1 LFFEDNQTVM
11 STEKNNNCYK
21 EIKRHHEPE
30 TTKHPH
36 EDSGVRKKIKNETP
50 YETIRIQ
57 LHLSSV
63 SSMELVGRTTELA
76 QVTAFFEE
84 HLKQQKAG
92 SLYISGPPGTGKTHL
107 ISYFLDQLRKSRRTK
122 ILYINCMKLSNSL
135 DVYLEMM
142 RQWNVSTDEPS
153 RLPNSDNF
161 KELLIE
167 LERLVIPE
175 RKNSNISMFI
185 LVLDEID
192 QLKTN
197 VLYQIFAWTTK
208 SNSLLLLIGI
218 ANSIE
223 LTERLLPRLRSK
235 KIHVELLHFKPYT
248 TEQIIAIVQQRLA
261 CDREQHQCQLFEE
274 NAITLLAKKIAS
286 FSGDIRKA
294 LDVCELAL
302 SMAESDSRKQ
312 SGAIVKVS
320 ITYMAKA
327 LDQAFASPVIQQI
340 RKLPNHQKIILCALY
355 QLKNSP
361 RISVSQV
368 RTLYLTLCESLGID
382 GLPISEFN
390 EIIQTLPGCGLI
402 SIEKKGREHRV
413 SLLVPE
419 SDLIYALYDDP
430 LPLQNFFPAVSSES
444 VK

>member
-1 LFFEDNQTVM
+1 
-11 STEKNNNCYK
+11 
-21 EIKRHHEPE
+21 
-30 TTKHPH
+30 
-36 EDSGVRKKIKNETP
+36 
-50 YETIRIQ
+50 
-57 LHLSSV
+57 
-63 SSMELVGRTTELA
+63 
-76 QVTAFFEE
+76 
-84 HLKQQKAG
+84 
-92 SLYISGPPGTGKTHL
+92 
-107 ISYFLDQLRKSRRTK
+107 
-122 ILYINCMKLSNSL
+122 
-135 DVYLEMM
+135 
-142 RQWNVSTDEPS
+142 
-153 RLPNSDNF
+153 
-161 KELLIE
+161 
-167 LERLVIPE
+167 
-175 RKNSNISMFI
+175 
-185 LVLDEID
+185 
-192 QLKTN
+192 
-197 VLYQIFAWTTK
+197 
-208 SNSLLLLIGI
+208 
-218 ANSIE
+218 
-223 LTERLLPRLRSK
+223 
-235 KIHVELLHFKPYT
+235 
-248 TEQIIAIVQQRLA
+248 
-261 CDREQHQCQLFEE
+261 
-274 NAITLLAKKIAS
+274 
-286 FSGDIRKA
+286 
-294 LDVCELAL
+294 LAL

>member
-1 LFFEDNQTVM
+1 M

-107 ISYFLDQLRKSRRTK
+107 ISYFLDQLRKQSRRTK

-430 LPLQNFFPAVSSES
+430 LPLQNFFPAVSRDRKS
-444 VK
+444 VV